1 MSKVDDNTTVV
12 IVGAGVAGLTLG
24 NFLLSSGID
33 CVILEKRNREYIEQR
48 QRAGVID
55 TRAARM
61 FREWGLAD
69 RVVGGVPFESALNFR
84 IDGRT
89 RPLQFGSEDH
99 GDGRFCPQQVLVRNL
114 IDVFLSDG
122 GDLRF
127 DVEVSLDT
135 IVGDQRPLVRYRDST
150 GTTRVISCEF
160 VAGCD
165 GDRGVSRTAIPSG
178 HLTRYSH
185 EYGYAWLT
193 VLAEVPANH
202 QSMMAL
208 HPCGF
213 AGQFARGPHA
223 SRFYLQCP
231 LDSST
236 SEWTDERIWDE
247 LETRFGEPMAT
258 RGRIAGTQLV
268 PLRSVVYSPMSYG
281 RLYLLG
287 DAAHIVP
294 PMSAKGMN
302 LALRD
307 ADLFAKAVVHH
318 QTHGQDSSLL
328 DSYSSTCL
336 RHVWNYQA
344 FAAWWTELVH
354 NAGDASYQGEFRRQ
368 IARADLERLFDS
380 GSANRL
386 FSEFITGLN

>member
-1 MSKVDDNTTVV
+1 MSEVEENTTVV

-24 NFLLSSGID
+24 NFLLRSGID
-33 CVILEKRNREYIEQR
+33 CVIVEKRSREYVEQR

-61 FREWGLAD
+61 FRAWGFED
-69 RVVGGVPFESALNFR
+69 RVVGGVATEPVLNFR
-84 IDGRT
+84 VDGATRT
-89 RPLQFGSEDH
+89 LEFDAEDH
-99 GDGRFCPQQVLVRNL
+99 GDGRFCPQQILVRNL

-127 DVEVSLDT
+127 DADVSVRN
-135 IVGDQRPLVRYRDST
+135 IAGDERPLVRYRDSA
-150 GTTRVISCEF
+150 GSARVISCEF

-165 GDRGVSRTAIPSG
+165 GDRGVSRAAIPSES
-178 HLTRYSH
+178 LTRYSH

-193 VLAEVPANH
+193 ILAEVPANH

-208 HPCGF
+208 HPRGF

-231 LDSST
+231 LDSSPAQ
-236 SEWTDERIWDE
+236 WTDERIWDE

-258 RGRIAGTQLV
+258 RGPIASTQLV
-268 PLRSVVYSPMSYG
+268 PLRSVVYSPMRYG

-302 LALRD
+302 LALHD
-307 ADLFAKAVVHH
+307 AEVLAKAVVRH
-318 QTHGQDSSLL
+318 QKDQDSSLL

-344 FAAWWTELVH
+344 FATWWTELVH
-354 NAGDASYQGEFRRQ
+354 NAGDASHQGEFRHR
-368 IARADLERLFDS
+368 IARADFARLFEP

-386 FSEFITGLN
+386 LSEFIAGLN